1 MNHRWDPSVEGEAW
15 RRLYPTQAALDAEF
29 TLDTIPDLD
38 ALRRR
43 RDLAAARGREEFRS
57 VGPLA
62 YATDPDETLLIFPP
76 LGGAPLAP
84 AQVFFHGGFWSSM
97 QASDFAFLARGFVP
111 FGAALVLVDYPLI
124 PRVKLADVVA
134 SCRKALLWLHRH
146 GADHGIDPQRL
157 FISGNSAGGHL
168 VAELLDDPACGFV
181 RGGDRHQRALRSR
194 TRGSLLPQR
203 AAGADARGRGHAQ
216 PAPPDIADLRTA
228 HRHRRR
234 ARDRRIPAPVGR
246 FRGACRRRR
255 GGVEHIV
262 VPDADHITIV
272 LDILADPGS
281 ELNRLVRRQ
290 MDATGRI
297 NRRLI

>member
-1 MNHRWDPSVEGEAW
+1 M
-15 RRLYPTQAALDAEF
+15 
-29 TLDTIPDLD
+29 
-38 ALRRR
+38 
-43 RDLAAARGREEFRS
+43 RS
-57 VGPLA
+57 
-62 YATDPDETLLIFPP
+62 DPDETLLIFPP
-76 LGGAPLAP
+76 SGGAPLAP

-181 RGGDRHQRALRSR
+181 RGGTAISGLYDLAPVAACFRNELLGLTPEDVATLSPLRRTSR
-194 TRGSLLPQR
+194 ISAPLIVTVGGRETAEFLRQSADFAAHA
-203 AAGADARGRGHAQ
+203 AAG
-216 PAPPDIADLRTA
+216 
-228 HRHRRR
+228 
-234 ARDRRIPAPVGR
+234 
-246 FRGACRRRR
+246 GAA
-255 GGVEHIV
+255 VEHLV

-272 LDILADPGS
+272 LDVLADPAPS
-281 ELNRLVRRQ
+281 
-290 MDATGRI
+290 
-297 NRRLI
+297 